1 MKTFEQHPLS
11 SAFPPMSPEAFKDL
25 IDDIDQNGVREK
37 IVVYEGKIL
46 DGWHRYSAC
55 LELNVL
61 KPPMVEFEGDNP
73 KVFVLSKNLHRRHM
87 TPSERAMAVATII
100 GSDGWESG
108 TGGRPSKAIL
118 KERGN
123 KINTVSRAAD
133 LADVSRRV
141 MKGAKKATLA
151 IDKVQQAV
159 KDGKMSVFEA
169 ADISSLP
176 VEDQMAAVKSKD
188 EPRQRRETPKKTSV
202 PVDVYDAL
210 LVSFNELQDHCQT
223 LTSEL
228 KTAQLELQAVDAI
241 RSGEQVK
248 EMMKLHQLIRSMT
261 EARNQWQDKCNE
273 MTKQLNYLTKKK

>member
-87 TPSERAMAVATII
+87 TPSERAMAVATIV
-100 GSDGWESG
+100 GSDGWASG
-108 TGGRPSKAIL
+108 NIGNPSKATWD
-118 KERGN
+118 KQGG
-123 KINTVSRAAD
+123 KNTTLGQAAD
-133 LADVSRRV
+133 LANVSKTMMQSAR
-141 MKGAKKATLA
+141 KATKA
-151 IDKVQQAV
+151 IDEVQQAV
-159 KDGKMSVFEA
+159 KEGKMSALQA

-176 VEDQMAAVKSKD
+176 VEEQMAAVKSKD

-202 PVDVYDAL
+202 PVNVYDAL

-241 RSGEQVK
+241 RSGEPVK

>member
-1 MKTFEQHPLS
+1 
-11 SAFPPMSPEAFKDL
+11 
-25 IDDIDQNGVREK
+25 
-37 IVVYEGKIL
+37 
-46 DGWHRYSAC
+46 
-55 LELNVL
+55 
-61 KPPMVEFEGDNP
+61 
-73 KVFVLSKNLHRRHM
+73 
-87 TPSERAMAVATII
+87 
-100 GSDGWESG
+100 
-108 TGGRPSKAIL
+108 
-118 KERGN
+118 
-123 KINTVSRAAD
+123 
-133 LADVSRRV
+133 